1 MPQEVSPFVIYYN
14 KEMFEAA
21 NVPLPTDDWTIDE
34 FYAAAEALTDP
45 AEKVYGYRHPGAWAD
60 QVLGWLSRAGV
71 DFDISGKEVKGLD
84 TPEALNALTF
94 LYDLVVKDELSPNP
108 AALTAMGKG
117 ADAMFRNQKVAMESA
132 GLWMLPTYKE
142 NPLPFEWDVVRMPM
156 DKNQNTKAGILN
168 WGISKSTK
176 NPEAAWDLLKFLCG
190 PEGNRIVAES
200 NMALP
205 GSTDKEALQIVLDS
219 KFPSNVKAFVDSVPD
234 CDLKKLTQHLYE
246 IPYDLSLITLVDDA
260 APPIVSAEF
269 SSIII
274 PFYDFGMHLCKTLIE
289 QCEQHSTVFSPFIA
303 DYKLENTITLD
314 IPASKRLPQII
325 VVGSINTDI
334 SLNIPHLPN
343 PNETIVTSRHSI
355 SPGGKGTNQA
365 VGVAKLNHKVTL
377 LGNVGNDLDVGLI
390 YSCLEEHGIDSS
402 GIHRDRSVNTGKAY
416 IQIQDD
422 GESIITLLTGANAT
436 LTAQTLRNNRHFFE
450 NCAYCL
456 LQTEIAIEAVEE
468 AVLIAKENNVKTILK
483 PAAVSS
489 LSENILKHTDI
500 LIPNQ
505 SEMALLCN
513 RPASIDTAE
522 LSHQADIMLQKG
534 VGAVVITLGEFG
546 CFLKT
551 ASMEQ
556 RFPAAADF
564 IPMDSTG
571 GSDAFISAFASYL
584 LYGYDLCTAIKIATF
599 AAGFCIS
606 RQGVVPALIDQT
618 SLEKY
623 INNVSPDLLK

>member
-1 MPQEVSPFVIYYN
+1 MKRISKTEIKEMRSQSKKNRIMFAFTLPTVILYTIFFLVTMLIGVYYSFTDWNGISKDYTFVGLKNYVKVLTDERFREALWFNIGYTIALVVLLIVIPLTIALALNRIRRLSTLFRSIYFIPAVISMVTVGLIWNELFYRAVPAIGEMLNIEALSTSPLGNPKLAAIAIMVVNIWQGCAIPTVLFIAGLQSVPKDLLEAATIDGAGNWARFWNVIIPYLIPVLNMVIITQAKAGLTVFDYIKVMTNGGPAQSTEAVNDLIEQEQFDTSVYPESLLTPLRYEGELYALPQEVSPFVIYYN

-234 CDLKKLTQHLYE
+234 CDLKDQ
-246 IPYDLSLITLVDDA
+246 LSIYRTEVNTKVQQLVD
-260 APPIVSAEF
+260 E
-269 SSIII
+269 
-274 PFYDFGMHLCKTLIE
+274 MLIGK
-289 QCEQHSTVFSPFIA
+289 STPEETQE
-303 DYKLENTITLD
+303 KLIKE
-314 IPASKRLPQII
+314 
-325 VVGSINTDI
+325 INAI
-334 SLNIPHLPN
+334 L
-343 PNETIVTSRHSI
+343 
-355 SPGGKGTNQA
+355 
-365 VGVAKLNHKVTL
+365 
-377 LGNVGNDLDVGLI
+377 
-390 YSCLEEHGIDSS
+390 
-402 GIHRDRSVNTGKAY
+402 
-416 IQIQDD
+416 
-422 GESIITLLTGANAT
+422 AN
-436 LTAQTLRNNRHFFE
+436 
-450 NCAYCL
+450 
-456 LQTEIAIEAVEE
+456 
-468 AVLIAKENNVKTILK
+468 
-483 PAAVSS
+483 
-489 LSENILKHTDI
+489 
-500 LIPNQ
+500 
-505 SEMALLCN
+505 
-513 RPASIDTAE
+513 
-522 LSHQADIMLQKG
+522 
-534 VGAVVITLGEFG
+534 
-546 CFLKT
+546 
-551 ASMEQ
+551 
-556 RFPAAADF
+556 
-564 IPMDSTG
+564 
-571 GSDAFISAFASYL
+571 
-584 LYGYDLCTAIKIATF
+584 
-599 AAGFCIS
+599 
-606 RQGVVPALIDQT
+606 
-618 SLEKY
+618 
-623 INNVSPDLLK
+623 

>member
-1 MPQEVSPFVIYYN
+1 MGKKVEVSYNPQLGYLQTIFHHNFDFLTGIKSYTERTDGVEFVVDTYKENTVKVFIQCVGETAFRFRMYTPGNEHPFDNSIYQLEGQNGVNITENEEFISISKGKIEARVRKYPWEVSYYLDGKLKTKEQIKDSNVDNMCKNLPVGFTYDENKEIIGVTSTKTDDEKVTLEVAVSGSAQEIAIHQQKFDLYMKEHPNVTIKPVDIGSERFQKLMTLIGADNAPDIIYLNEWTYVMANKGVLLGLNDLIEQEQFDTSVYPESLLTPLRYEGELYALPQEVSPFVIYYN

-234 CDLKKLTQHLYE
+234 CDLKDQ
-246 IPYDLSLITLVDDA
+246 LSIYRTEVNTKVQQLVD
-260 APPIVSAEF
+260 E
-269 SSIII
+269 
-274 PFYDFGMHLCKTLIE
+274 MLIGK
-289 QCEQHSTVFSPFIA
+289 STPEETQE
-303 DYKLENTITLD
+303 KLIKE
-314 IPASKRLPQII
+314 
-325 VVGSINTDI
+325 INAI
-334 SLNIPHLPN
+334 L
-343 PNETIVTSRHSI
+343 
-355 SPGGKGTNQA
+355 
-365 VGVAKLNHKVTL
+365 
-377 LGNVGNDLDVGLI
+377 
-390 YSCLEEHGIDSS
+390 
-402 GIHRDRSVNTGKAY
+402 
-416 IQIQDD
+416 
-422 GESIITLLTGANAT
+422 AN
-436 LTAQTLRNNRHFFE
+436 
-450 NCAYCL
+450 
-456 LQTEIAIEAVEE
+456 
-468 AVLIAKENNVKTILK
+468 
-483 PAAVSS
+483 
-489 LSENILKHTDI
+489 
-500 LIPNQ
+500 
-505 SEMALLCN
+505 
-513 RPASIDTAE
+513 
-522 LSHQADIMLQKG
+522 
-534 VGAVVITLGEFG
+534 
-546 CFLKT
+546 
-551 ASMEQ
+551 
-556 RFPAAADF
+556 
-564 IPMDSTG
+564 
-571 GSDAFISAFASYL
+571 
-584 LYGYDLCTAIKIATF
+584 
-599 AAGFCIS
+599 
-606 RQGVVPALIDQT
+606 
-618 SLEKY
+618 
-623 INNVSPDLLK
+623 

>member
-1 MPQEVSPFVIYYN
+1 MKLTGTVHPHIALAVWVVTVTDHLGRCFICLGDGKTQEFLFHPLYKRCEIAVSTLDDPVRHGLSGNVYAIPLEFLLYTVECRRIHILHIQNGSKQGRGHNAVAQQVFRAVLGLNDLIEQEQFDTSVYPESLLTPLRYEGELYALPQEVSPFVIYYN

-234 CDLKKLTQHLYE
+234 CDLKDQ
-246 IPYDLSLITLVDDA
+246 LSSYRTEVNTKVQQLVD
-260 APPIVSAEF
+260 E
-269 SSIII
+269 
-274 PFYDFGMHLCKTLIE
+274 MLIGK
-289 QCEQHSTVFSPFIA
+289 STPEETQE
-303 DYKLENTITLD
+303 KLIKE
-314 IPASKRLPQII
+314 
-325 VVGSINTDI
+325 INAI
-334 SLNIPHLPN
+334 L
-343 PNETIVTSRHSI
+343 
-355 SPGGKGTNQA
+355 
-365 VGVAKLNHKVTL
+365 
-377 LGNVGNDLDVGLI
+377 
-390 YSCLEEHGIDSS
+390 
-402 GIHRDRSVNTGKAY
+402 
-416 IQIQDD
+416 
-422 GESIITLLTGANAT
+422 AN
-436 LTAQTLRNNRHFFE
+436 
-450 NCAYCL
+450 
-456 LQTEIAIEAVEE
+456 
-468 AVLIAKENNVKTILK
+468 
-483 PAAVSS
+483 
-489 LSENILKHTDI
+489 
-500 LIPNQ
+500 
-505 SEMALLCN
+505 
-513 RPASIDTAE
+513 
-522 LSHQADIMLQKG
+522 
-534 VGAVVITLGEFG
+534 
-546 CFLKT
+546 
-551 ASMEQ
+551 
-556 RFPAAADF
+556 
-564 IPMDSTG
+564 
-571 GSDAFISAFASYL
+571 
-584 LYGYDLCTAIKIATF
+584 
-599 AAGFCIS
+599 
-606 RQGVVPALIDQT
+606 
-618 SLEKY
+618 
-623 INNVSPDLLK
+623 

>member
-1 MPQEVSPFVIYYN
+1 MNIIMGAYRGITRIFGLNDLIEQEQFDTSVYPESLLTPLRYEGELYALPQEVSPFVIYYN

-234 CDLKKLTQHLYE
+234 CDLKDQ
-246 IPYDLSLITLVDDA
+246 LSIYRTEVNTKVQQLVD
-260 APPIVSAEF
+260 E
-269 SSIII
+269 
-274 PFYDFGMHLCKTLIE
+274 MLIGK
-289 QCEQHSTVFSPFIA
+289 STPEETQE
-303 DYKLENTITLD
+303 KLIKE
-314 IPASKRLPQII
+314 
-325 VVGSINTDI
+325 INAI
-334 SLNIPHLPN
+334 L
-343 PNETIVTSRHSI
+343 
-355 SPGGKGTNQA
+355 
-365 VGVAKLNHKVTL
+365 
-377 LGNVGNDLDVGLI
+377 
-390 YSCLEEHGIDSS
+390 
-402 GIHRDRSVNTGKAY
+402 
-416 IQIQDD
+416 
-422 GESIITLLTGANAT
+422 AN
-436 LTAQTLRNNRHFFE
+436 
-450 NCAYCL
+450 
-456 LQTEIAIEAVEE
+456 
-468 AVLIAKENNVKTILK
+468 
-483 PAAVSS
+483 
-489 LSENILKHTDI
+489 
-500 LIPNQ
+500 
-505 SEMALLCN
+505 
-513 RPASIDTAE
+513 
-522 LSHQADIMLQKG
+522 
-534 VGAVVITLGEFG
+534 
-546 CFLKT
+546 
-551 ASMEQ
+551 
-556 RFPAAADF
+556 
-564 IPMDSTG
+564 
-571 GSDAFISAFASYL
+571 
-584 LYGYDLCTAIKIATF
+584 
-599 AAGFCIS
+599 
-606 RQGVVPALIDQT
+606 
-618 SLEKY
+618 
-623 INNVSPDLLK
+623 